1 MRYTTHP
8 ARALPRHL
16 AVVGQGRVG
25 RTIAAALSGAP
36 LNVLG
41 PYGRGE
47 LPPRC
52 DCLLLCVPDRE
63 IEAVARVVAGVAPL
77 VGHTSGAT
85 PLAALSP
92 PAESGAGVFSLHPLM
107 SFPEPID
114 DRAAARAHLAGAGC
128 AIAGD
133 SARTRDV
140 AAALASATGMVPF
153 EIDEVGRAAYHAAAS
168 IASNFLVTLEAAA
181 EQVASG
187 AGLSAEQAR
196 ALFAPLVART
206 VENWARKGP
215 ARALT
220 GPIARGDEATV
231 ARQRAAVAATA
242 PALVDLFDVLVE
254 HTRALA
260 AQRPS
265 APAPAAEVA

>member
-1 MRYTTHP
+1 MRYPKHP
-8 ARALPRHL
+8 ERALPRRL

-25 RTIAAALSGAP
+25 RTLAAALSATP
-36 LNVLG
+36 VQVLG

-47 LPPRC
+47 VPPRC

-63 IEAVARVVAGVAPL
+63 IAAAARVVAGVAPL

-85 PLAALSP
+85 PLAALA
-92 PAESGAGVFSLHPLM
+92 PAAQSGAGVFSLHPLM
-107 SFPEPID
+107 SFPEPLD
-114 DRAAARAHLAGAGC
+114 DRAAARAHLADAGC

-133 SARTRDV
+133 SARTREV
-140 AAALASATGMVPF
+140 AAALARAAGMAPF
-153 EIDEVGRAAYHAAAS
+153 AIEEAGRAAYHAAAS

-181 EQVASG
+181 EQVAGG

-196 ALFAPLVART
+196 ALFAPLVRRT

-242 PALVDLFDVLVE
+242 PTLVDLFDVLVE
-254 HTRALA
+254 HTRVLA